1 MILIADSGSTKTD
14 WRLVK
19 PDRQIEQARCAG
31 FNPFYQTENQIVEE
45 LEKILVPQIP
55 YTEISEIFYYGAGCS
70 TLANQEMVEKACRA
84 VFPHLQK
91 IEVQTDLVG
100 AARALCG
107 RRAGIACILGT
118 GSNAAFYD
126 GSQITFNLPN
136 LGFILGDEGSGAYL
150 GKRLVQDF
158 LHKEMPENMLA
169 FFQKRYAL
177 NREIIVENVYKK
189 PFPNRYLAVFAKFLF
204 DHLADPYCYRM
215 VYESFALF
223 LDKTVC
229 KYPHFESYPV
239 HFTGSIA
246 FYFSNIL
253 RQVANDKGLTVRNIL
268 ETPIAGL
275 TLYHLE

>member
-19 PDRQIEQARCAG
+19 PNQQIEQARCAG
-31 FNPFYQTENQIVEE
+31 FNPFYQTESQIVTE
-45 LEKILVPQIP
+45 LETSLVSQIP
-55 YTEISEIFYYGAGCS
+55 LTEISEIFYYGAGCS
-70 TLANQEMVEKACRA
+70 TLENQQTVERACRA
-84 VFPHLQK
+84 VFSNLKK
-91 IEVQTDLVG
+91 IEVQTDLLG

-126 GSQITFNLPN
+126 GGKIAFQLPN

-150 GKRLVQDF
+150 GKRLIQDF
-158 LHKEMPENMLA
+158 LHSEMPDNILA
-169 FFQKRYAL
+169 FFQKRYSL

-189 PFPNRYLAVFAKFLF
+189 PFPNRYLASFAKFLF
-204 DHLADPYCYRM
+204 DHLADPYCYQI
-215 VYESFALF
+215 VYESFVLF
-223 LDKTVC
+223 FDKTVC
-229 KYPHFESYPV
+229 KYPNFETYPV
-239 HFTGSIA
+239 HFTGSVA

-253 RQVANDKGLTVRNIL
+253 RQVANDKGIAVRNIL

>member
-19 PDRQIEQARCAG
+19 PEKPIQQARCAG

-45 LEKILVPQIP
+45 LEKVLAPQVP
-55 YTEISEIFYYGAGCS
+55 YTEILEIFYYGAGCS
-70 TLANQEMVEKACRA
+70 TLANRQVVERACRA
-84 VFPHLQK
+84 VFPNLEK
-91 IEVQTDLVG
+91 IEVQTDLLG

-107 RRAGIACILGT
+107 RTEGIACILGT

-126 GSQITFNLPN
+126 GEEIAFNLPN

-150 GKRLVQDF
+150 GKRLIQDF
-158 LHKEMPENMLA
+158 LHNEMPENILT

-177 NREIIVENVYKK
+177 NRELIVENVYKK
-189 PFPNRYLAVFAKFLF
+189 PFPNRYLANYAKFLF
-204 DHLADPYCYRM
+204 DHLADPYCYRT
-215 VYESFALF
+215 VYESFTLF
-223 LDKTVC
+223 FDKTVC
-229 KYPHFESYPV
+229 KYPNFETFPV

-253 RQVANDKGLTVRNIL
+253 RQVANDKGLVLRNIL